1 MQAEV
6 ELKMLQS
13 MQLQKEPANDG
24 LAQNRLLSLVDLFA
38 GCGGLSLGFE
48 NSGFTP
54 VFVSELNKDARDT
67 YLYNRTH
74 ELGGLKFNENDLLH
88 CGDANKLTKSRID
101 QLKSDLKNIN
111 EIDFQFDNLASRT
124 SGGGSSID
132 ILAGGPP
139 CQAFQE

>member
-6 ELKMLQS
+6 GLKMLQS
-13 MQLQKEPANDG
+13 MQLQKEQTYDG

-67 YLYNRTH
+67 YLYNRKH
-74 ELGGLKFNENDLLH
+74 ELEIINENFSTMRFLCLL
-88 CGDANKLTKSRID
+88 
-101 QLKSDLKNIN
+101 
-111 EIDFQFDNLASRT
+111 
-124 SGGGSSID
+124 
-132 ILAGGPP
+132 
-139 CQAFQE
+139 